1 MSALNGVQSDIL
13 ILQNIKCQTLEIK
26 DDKNLGKKLD
36 FKDITFPFKIRDIH
50 KIEKKKSISIRVFG
64 YENKEKHP
72 IYKPKIFCKEKHVD
86 LLLIGKEGKRQIIFK
101 NNLPICDIFG
111 NPYIY

>member
-1 MSALNGVQSDIL
+1 MNALNGVQSDIL

-50 KIEKKKSISIRVFG
+50 KKKKKNQSALGFLVMKIKKNIQFINQKYAAKR
-64 YENKEKHP
+64 NML
-72 IYKPKIFCKEKHVD
+72 IY
-86 LLLIGKEGKRQIIFK
+86 
-101 NNLPICDIFG
+101 
-111 NPYIY
+111 Y

>member
-50 KIEKKKSISIRVFG
+50 KIEKKNQSALGFLVMKIKKNIQFINQKYSAKR
-64 YENKEKHP
+64 NML
-72 IYKPKIFCKEKHVD
+72 IY
-86 LLLIGKEGKRQIIFK
+86 
-101 NNLPICDIFG
+101 
-111 NPYIY
+111 Y